1 MILAS
6 AIDSSSMRLAGI
18 VGAAFPDFDDF
29 DVAQTEIAAGL
40 RRALA
45 EALGKFGFRALLQAS
60 DGGNDDAHR
69 CAELSVRCR
78 FRVRGWLADH
88 IFSRL

>member
-1 MILAS
+1 MMLAS
-6 AIDSSSMRLAGI
+6 AIDSSSMRLLG
-18 VGAAFPDFDDF
+18 VVRPAFPDFDDF
-29 DVAQTEIAAGL
+29 DVAQAEIAAGL

-69 CAELSVRCR
+69 AAVYQLDFACAR
-78 FRVRGWLADH
+78 APPDH